1 MAVLCACNMETN
13 VGWSPSQGGDYHQVI
28 ASKIIEQVLQL
39 MKLKTHITPNQS
51 NFIGKDEN
59 KNEWV
64 SNTPIHVGKHTR
76 ILTLCDFFLT
86 LTWHWFQEK
95 FNNQILHLSIKLGR
109 FSVLLFRNF
118 ETVFFFTILLP
129 PYHFSCNPMWIKKNL
144 KLFCQPW
151 SRNSYRPIKKMSG
164 WHITRPQM

>member
-1 MAVLCACNMETN
+1 MSLPESLPTSATLVSTIAKYKLSYYHNTAMAVLCACNMETN

-86 LTWHWFQEK
+86 LT
-95 FNNQILHLSIKLGR
+95 
-109 FSVLLFRNF
+109 
-118 ETVFFFTILLP
+118 
-129 PYHFSCNPMWIKKNL
+129 
-144 KLFCQPW
+144 
-151 SRNSYRPIKKMSG
+151 
-164 WHITRPQM
+164 

>member
-1 MAVLCACNMETN
+1 MSLPESLPTSATLVSTIAKYKLSYYHNTAMAVLCACNMETN

-76 ILTLCDFFLT
+76 ILTLCDFFSHINLT
-86 LTWHWFQEK
+86 LISRKVQQSDFAFIHQTRK
-95 FNNQILHLSIKLGR
+95 I
-109 FSVLLFRNF
+109 
-118 ETVFFFTILLP
+118 
-129 PYHFSCNPMWIKKNL
+129 
-144 KLFCQPW
+144 FCATFP
-151 SRNSYRPIKKMSG
+151 
-164 WHITRPQM
+164 